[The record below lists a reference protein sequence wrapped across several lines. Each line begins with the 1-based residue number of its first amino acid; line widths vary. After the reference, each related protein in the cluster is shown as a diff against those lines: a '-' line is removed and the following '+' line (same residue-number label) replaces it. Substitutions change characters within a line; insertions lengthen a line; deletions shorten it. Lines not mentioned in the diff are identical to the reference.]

1 MPELVDP
8 APLPPEVEA
17 LLWSA
22 RVEELTVQAP
32 LSDVRYSAEQCD
44 AIEAAA
50 ATFVQRQVD
59 RAELLEEW
67 EHAVEQVARWQGIQT
82 RLLADA
88 LDLALVEGTSGS
100 DADMSVRDMAAE
112 LGCAAAMPDRTV
124 QRRMSDAGA
133 LRDRLPA
140 TYGALL
146 RGRLSLAHAQ
156 VVLDEGTRLAGSDAR
171 AEYEQIVLERSPSL
185 SVGRLRA
192 MAKSVAEHLD
202 PVSIQERHAAARD
215 RRCASVRDGDDS
227 MGELLLVAPSVLIHG
242 IHDRATT
249 IARGVL
255 DADGSDTRTLDQARA
270 DVMCDLLLT
279 GHATSAEADAHG
291 GEGLDAIRAIVQIT
305 VPVLTLMGESD
316 AAPTLDGRQPIDPHT
331 ARTLAGSATL
341 WDRVLTDPIDG
352 SVLAVDRRFPTEAQ
366 RRHLRARDEHCRF
379 PGCRAAVWRC
389 DVDHTVD
396 AAHGGETCEHNL
408 AHLCRRHH
416 SLKHHTAW
424 KVVQLSGGVLVWTS
438 PEGRTYTDRPPPT
451 LRFVTQQ

>member
-1 MPELVDP
+1 
-8 APLPPEVEA
+8 
-17 LLWSA
+17 LLRVA
-22 RVEELTVQAP
+22 RCEELDAQAP
-32 LSDVRYSAEQCD
+32 LSDLRYGAEECD
-44 AIEAAA
+44 PAEAARA
-50 ATFVQRQVD
+50 GFVQRQLD
-59 RAELLEEW
+59 RSELLTEW
-67 EHAVEQVARWQGIQT
+67 EHAVEQTARWQGRQT
-82 RLLADA
+82 RLLAAA
-88 LDLALVEGTSGS
+88 LDLALVDGSAGS
-100 DADMSVRDMAAE
+100 DAEMSVRDIAAE
-112 LGCAAAMPDRTV
+112 LACASSTPDRTV
-124 QRRMSDAGA
+124 QRRMSDAVTM
-133 LRDRLPA
+133 RDRLPA
-140 TYGALL
+140 TFGALL
-146 RGRLSLAHAQ
+146 DGRLSLAHAQ
-156 VVLDEGTRLAGSDAR
+156 VVLDEGVRLAEPDVR
-171 AEYEQIVLERSPSL
+171 AAYEQTVLERSASL

-192 MAKSVAEHLD
+192 MAKAIAEQLD
-202 PVSIQERHAAARD
+202 TVTMAERHVAARD
-215 RRCASVRDGDDS
+215 RRCASVHDGDDG

-255 DADGSDTRTLDQARA
+255 DADGSDSRTLDQARA

-279 GHATSAEADAHG
+279 GHATSAEADEHG

-316 AAPTLDGRQPIDPHT
+316 AAPTLDGRQPIDPDT
-331 ARTLAGSATL
+331 ARALAGSATL
-341 WDRVLTDPIDG
+341 WHRVLTDPIDG

-396 AAHGGETCEHNL
+396 VAHGGQTCEHNL

-451 LRFVTQQ
+451 LRFVTRQ